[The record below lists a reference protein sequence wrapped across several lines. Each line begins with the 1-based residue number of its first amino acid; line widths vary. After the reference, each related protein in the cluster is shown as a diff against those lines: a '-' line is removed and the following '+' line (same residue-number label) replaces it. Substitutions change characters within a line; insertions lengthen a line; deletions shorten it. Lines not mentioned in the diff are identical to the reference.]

1 MVKRT
6 TLKLVVLLAAMLIF
20 FQIHTLKSSEA
31 LAGNL
36 VQYSTLT
43 GSFEESPQP
52 SINSAITPI
61 AGPCCNCACGWLG
74 CNLIFQGRDCSISG
88 GTCSTDSCGDV
99 VGLAE

>member
-20 FQIHTLKSSEA
+20 FQVHTLKSSEA

-43 GSFEESPQP
+43 GSFEESSQP
-52 SINSAITPI
+52 SISSGITPVV
-61 AGPCCNCACGWLG
+61 GPCCNCACGWQG
-74 CNLIFQGRDCSISG
+74 CTIQFQGRDCSISG
-88 GTCSTDSCGDV
+88 GTCNTDSCGGV
-99 VGLAE
+99 AGLAE